1 MNSKISVFN
10 SSSHKFLPK
19 KKVQDR
25 LKEVFLSES
34 VDLSWVNVI
43 YLNDDEIH
51 QMNKEHL
58 EHDYPT
64 DVITFELEKEPLEG
78 EIYIGTDT
86 AIYQAKE
93 YKVSSSNEM
102 QRLAIHGALH
112 LCGYD
117 DKTDEQKQLM
127 RQKEDFYLAD
137 TRKNS

>member
-19 KKVQDR
+19 KKVQDK
-25 LKEVFLSES
+25 LKEVFSSES
-34 VDLSWVNVI
+34 VGVSWVNVI
-43 YLNDDEIH
+43 YLNDDEIY

-93 YKVSSSNEM
+93 CKVSSSNEM

-112 LCGYD
+112 LCGYN

>member
-1 MNSKISVFN
+1 MSFNVQIFN

-19 KKVQDR
+19 KKVEE
-25 LKEVFLSES
+25 KVKKVILSES
-34 VDLSWVNVI
+34 KKASQINII
-43 YLNDDEIH
+43 YLDDNEIH
-51 QMNKEHL
+51 RMNKEFL
-58 EHDYPT
+58 EHDFPT
-64 DVITFELEKEPLEG
+64 DVITFELESQPLEG

-86 AIYQAKE
+86 AISQAKE

-102 QRLAIHGALH
+102 QRLAIHGVLH

-117 DKTDEQKQLM
+117 DKTDKQKQIM